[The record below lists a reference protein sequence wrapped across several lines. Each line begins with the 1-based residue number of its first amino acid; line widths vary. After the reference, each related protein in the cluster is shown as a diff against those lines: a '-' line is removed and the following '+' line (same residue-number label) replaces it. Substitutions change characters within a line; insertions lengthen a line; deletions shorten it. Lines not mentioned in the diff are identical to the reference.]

1 MHFAKGNQ
9 VTDNVVLFPGFKR
22 ESPPQT
28 VEEIVDK
35 VTQTRKDH
43 VDGVMIDLVPDFI
56 HMFGSYGLDVT
67 SDQYI
72 KDVAM
77 IMESVKS
84 MVSRQYN
91 LEHPFHEMV
100 DNIFD
105 FSYNEDN
112 TVAYTY
118 KIPNKDEE

>member
-1 MHFAKGNQ
+1 M
-9 VTDNVVLFPGFKR
+9 TDNVVLFPGFKR

-43 VDGVMIDLVPDFI
+43 VDGVMMDLVPEFI
-56 HMFGSYGLDVT
+56 QLFGSYGLDVS
-67 SDQYI
+67 SDEFV

-84 MVSRQYN
+84 MISRQYR

-112 TVAYTY
+112 TIGYTY
-118 KIPNKDEE
+118 KFPNKDEE

>member
-1 MHFAKGNQ
+1 MHSTKGGQ
-9 VTDNVVLFPGFKR
+9 VTDNVVLFPGLKR

-28 VEEIVDK
+28 VEEIVDR

-43 VDGVMIDLVPDFI
+43 VEGVLHDLIPEFM
-56 HMFGSYGLDVT
+56 HLFGSYGLDIN
-67 SDQYI
+67 SDNNI

-77 IMESVKS
+77 IVESIKA
-84 MVSRQYN
+84 MIMRQYN
-91 LEHPFHEMV
+91 LPHQFHEMV
-100 DNIFD
+100 DSIFD

-118 KIPNKDEE
+118 KLPEDEE

>member
-1 MHFAKGNQ
+1 MTN
-9 VTDNVVLFPGFKR
+9 NVILFPGFKS

-28 VEEIVDK
+28 IEEIADK

-43 VDGVMIDLVPDFI
+43 VDMIMIDLIPDMI
-56 HMFGSYGLDVT
+56 HVFGSYGVDINSEEYV
-67 SDQYI
+67 

-77 IMESVKS
+77 IMESIKA
-84 MVSRQYN
+84 MINRQYH
-91 LEHPFHEMV
+91 LEHPFHSMV

-112 TVAYTY
+112 TIAYTY
-118 KIPNKDEE
+118 KFPKDEE

>member
-1 MHFAKGNQ
+1 M
-9 VTDNVVLFPGFKR
+9 TDNVVLFPGFKK

-43 VDGVMIDLVPDFI
+43 VDGVMMDLVPEFI
-56 HMFGSYGLDVT
+56 QLFGSYGLDVS
-67 SDQYI
+67 SDEFV

-84 MVSRQYN
+84 MVSRQYR

-112 TVAYTY
+112 TIGYTY
-118 KIPNKDEE
+118 KFPNKDEE